1 MDSREMAQTLLQE
14 FAQLFREGAT
24 RHMKDVSGGELG
36 VLGYIHYTGG
46 GVTPS
51 DISREF
57 HISTARVANIL
68 NALERKAY
76 IERRSDQEDRRKV
89 RIFATEKGQHR
100 TEECIAA
107 AVGEVRM
114 MMEQLG
120 ERDAAEAVRLLRRI
134 REIYE
139 ELWGDPMNTDQEVH
153 K

>member
-1 MDSREMAQTLLQE
+1 MESREMAQTLLRE

-24 RHMKDVSGGELG
+24 RHMRDVYGGELG
-36 VLGYIHYTGG
+36 VLGYIHYRGD

-57 HISTARVANIL
+57 HISTARVANVL
-68 NALERKAY
+68 NALERKEY

-89 RIFATEKGQHR
+89 RIFIMERGRRR

-107 AVGEVRM
+107 AVNEVQTLLER
-114 MMEQLG
+114 LG
-120 ERDAAEAVRLLRRI
+120 EEDAEDALRLMRRI

-139 ELWGDPMNTDQEVH
+139 KLWSYAAETEQEVH
-153 K
+153 P

>member
-36 VLGYIHYTGG
+36 VLGYIHYRGG

-57 HISTARVANIL
+57 HISTARVANVL
-68 NALERKAY
+68 NALERKEY
-76 IERRSDQEDRRKV
+76 IERRSDREDRRKV

-100 TEECIAA
+100 TEGCIAA
-107 AVGEVRM
+107 AVDQAQM

-120 ERDAAEAVRLLRRI
+120 EQDAAEVVRLMQRI

-139 ELWGDPMNTDQEVH
+139 KLWGDPTETDQEVH
-153 K
+153 T